1 MNIKNKTN
9 IFNLN
14 FRSGLNN
21 RIISS
26 ETSMDIKI
34 CENMFTEVYGV
45 ETHFCGNKSAAFANN
60 ICLKIVEKFS
70 SKGIK
75 TMELDNLDTILL
87 INNCKIVGIK
97 NKNLSEEILKIC
109 GEEKE

>member
-1 MNIKNKTN
+1 MQNDKLKG
-9 IFNLN
+9 FL
-14 FRSGLNN
+14 
-21 RIISS
+21 
-26 ETSMDIKI
+26 
-34 CENMFTEVYGV
+34 
-45 ETHFCGNKSAAFANN
+45 N
-60 ICLKIVEKFS
+60 ICRKANYLIIGGEALSNYNKKLYLVLYDSSSKKNTLKIVEKFS
-70 SKGIK
+70 NKGIK

>member
-1 MNIKNKTN
+1 LQNDKLKG
-9 IFNLN
+9 FL
-14 FRSGLNN
+14 
-21 RIISS
+21 
-26 ETSMDIKI
+26 
-34 CENMFTEVYGV
+34 
-45 ETHFCGNKSAAFANN
+45 N
-60 ICLKIVEKFS
+60 ICRKANYLIIGGEALSNYNKKLYLVLYDSSSKKNTLKIVEKFS
-70 SKGIK
+70 NKGIK

>member
-1 MNIKNKTN
+1 MQNDKLRG
-9 IFNLN
+9 FL
-14 FRSGLNN
+14 
-21 RIISS
+21 
-26 ETSMDIKI
+26 
-34 CENMFTEVYGV
+34 
-45 ETHFCGNKSAAFANN
+45 N
-60 ICLKIVEKFS
+60 ICRKANYLIIGGEALSNYNKKLYLVLYDSSSKKNTLKIVEKFS
-70 SKGIK
+70 NKGIK

>member
-1 MNIKNKTN
+1 MQNDKLKG
-9 IFNLN
+9 FL
-14 FRSGLNN
+14 
-21 RIISS
+21 
-26 ETSMDIKI
+26 
-34 CENMFTEVYGV
+34 
-45 ETHFCGNKSAAFANN
+45 N
-60 ICLKIVEKFS
+60 ICRKANYLIIGGEALSNYNKKLYLVLYDSSSKKNTLKIVEKFS